1 MSKSF
6 DVSLRKV
13 RMSGYAIKGHGACK
27 FATPYH
33 FGLARVLFQ
42 LGQSVTK
49 WNIKLQ
55 GGFDPARVVFRLG
68 QSMAEKRIP
77 SKGFQPNQGNVSIRP

>member
-49 WNIKLQ
+49 WDIKLQ

-68 QSMAEKRIP
+68 
-77 SKGFQPNQGNVSIRP
+77 